1 MAYSIRNF
9 TDNQNVSVI
18 DRKGAFTAIEY
29 NNDFSVTAMSA
40 QMAYFSAA
48 MGVRKRQ
55 VICDLKEAD
64 IITQAGAM
72 QWMLGDVRPTTG
84 IKGVGDLLGKAVK
97 GKMSGESA
105 IKPEYQ
111 GEGIM
116 VLEPTYKHIIL

>member
-9 TDNQNVSVI
+9 TDNQNVSII

-64 IITQAGAM
+64 IITQAGAR
-72 QWMLGDVRPTTG
+72 QDVWR
-84 IKGVGDLLGKAVK
+84 KR
-97 GKMSGESA
+97 
-105 IKPEYQ
+105 Y
-111 GEGIM
+111 
-116 VLEPTYKHIIL
+116 